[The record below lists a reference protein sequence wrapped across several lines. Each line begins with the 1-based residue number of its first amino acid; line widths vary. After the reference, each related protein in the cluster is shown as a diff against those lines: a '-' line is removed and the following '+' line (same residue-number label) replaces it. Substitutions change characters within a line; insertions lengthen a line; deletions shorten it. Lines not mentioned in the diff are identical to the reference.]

1 MKSVM
6 AKKSLLMCRCKRKG
20 KDICTH
26 DVLDDDDERAKIVR
40 LNEGYYIF
48 KDICNSPAYL
58 AKKKKEAFAMICQL
72 KTPTLFISQ
81 SAAETKWPELLRAL
95 GQTVDKKTYTDTEIA
110 QMDFET
116 KSRLIRGDSATLVRY
131 FDHRFDVFLK
141 DVIFSKCK
149 LIGEI
154 TDYFWRK
161 EFATRGAIHVHWFA
175 YVKDAP
181 VYGEVPNSEI
191 AEFYDKIISC
201 SSDVPED
208 HKEYI
213 QYQIHWHS
221 KSCRVGKTRSCR
233 FGFPKPPMDKT
244 CVLES
249 FTCEEQE
256 DNEKRKELWIQ
267 VKRLLNSYGLG
278 TETTHTFEVMLEQLN
293 VSYDDYILAVC
304 STIIRPQFY
313 PKCHPSEIRINN
325 YMHNCLHIWR
335 GNHDIQP
342 CLSPY
347 AMIEYILNYVTK
359 GQKGMSAQM
368 EKACKDANKGNMD
381 LKQLVQ
387 HIGNVFLNA
396 VETGQEEA
404 AFLILQA
411 AMTFMSRESVFINT
425 SPPSERTFLVKT
437 KKQLEQLDPDSTD
450 IAVDNL
456 MSLPK

>member
-6 AKKSLLMCRCKRKG
+6 AKKLLLMRRCKRKG
-20 KDICTH
+20 KDICAR
-26 DVLDDDDERAKIVR
+26 DVLDDDERAKIVR

-48 KDICNSPAYL
+48 KDIRNSPAYL
-58 AKKKKEAFAMICQL
+58 AKKKKEAFAMICHL
-72 KTPTLFISQ
+72 KTSTLFISQ

-95 GQTVDKKTYTDTEIA
+95 GQTVDKKTYTDAEIA

-131 FDHRFDVFLK
+131 FNHRFNVFLK

-149 LIGEI
+149 PIGEI

-161 EFATRGAIHVHWFA
+161 EFATRDAIHVHWFA

-213 QYQIHWHS
+213 QYQIHQHS

-233 FGFPKPPMDKT
+233 FGFPKPLMDKT
-244 CVLES
+244 CVLEP

-256 DNEKRKELWIQ
+256 DNEKGKELWIQ
-267 VKRLLNSYGLG
+267 VKKLLNSYGLG
-278 TETTHTFEVMLEQLN
+278 TETTDTFEVMLEQLN
-293 VSYDDYILAVC
+293 MSYDDYILAVC

-313 PKCHPSEIRINN
+313 PKRHPPEICINN
-325 YMHNCLHIWR
+325 YMRNCLHIWR
-335 GNHDIQP
+335 ANHDIQP
-342 CLSPY
+342 CLSPH

-381 LKQLVQ
+381 LKQSVQ

-411 AMTFMSRESVFINT
+411 AMTFMSRELVFINM
-425 SPPSERTFLVKT
+425 SPPSERTFLVKS
-437 KKQLEQLDPDSTD
+437 KKQL
-450 IAVDNL
+450 
-456 MSLPK
+456 